1 LYEQNIII
9 LGKWRALCLS
19 EMKKGFNAFLSNDNY
34 PRLCEDTGCWL
45 VNQGLLLALVFSAKP
60 LHVTNSKRGSE
71 I

>member
-1 LYEQNIII
+1 
-9 LGKWRALCLS
+9 
-19 EMKKGFNAFLSNDNY
+19 MKKGFNAFLSNDNY